1 MKIFQVEL
9 FKKMAK
15 ARIPSS
21 FHNGHATRKPS
32 SWSYPT
38 GEIDLNHTLTSTLS
52 LHVLRPLL
60 PAAGGAKQIRVPISC
75 SWFERSAQGLSRSS
89 PCRSSGSE
97 ATLCRDYFIVL
108 FT

>member
-38 GEIDLNHTLTSTLS
+38 GEIDLNHTLTNTLS

-60 PAAGGAKQIRVPISC
+60 PAAGGRQADQGAHLLQLVRKERPGPLTEQPVPQL
-75 SWFERSAQGLSRSS
+75 WQ
-89 PCRSSGSE
+89 
-97 ATLCRDYFIVL
+97 
-108 FT
+108 